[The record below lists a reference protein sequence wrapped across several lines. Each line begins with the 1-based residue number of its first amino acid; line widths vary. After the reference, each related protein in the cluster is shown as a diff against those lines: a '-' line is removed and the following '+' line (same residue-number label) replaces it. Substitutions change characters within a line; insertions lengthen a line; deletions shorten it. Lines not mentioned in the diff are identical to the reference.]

1 MLGTFLNAVG
11 ILVGG
16 VIGLIRRKPLSPATE
31 SYFKVTLAAI
41 TVFYGLR
48 LVWLSINGSFL
59 QVLKQLFIVIVS
71 LMVGKVFGGLM
82 HLQRV
87 SNRLGQYARQEI
99 QIAKPNPNQGF
110 KVCAALFCAAP
121 LGLLGALQEGLSPA
135 AGFYPLGVK
144 AATDGLATM
153 SFVRLFGWGAMMS
166 ALPVL
171 AVQGT
176 ITILAG
182 LSEPFLAAQGLIAP
196 INGVAGLLIFSVAL
210 VMLGLKRIELTDYL
224 PSLFF
229 APFFSWLLK

>member
-16 VIGLIRRKPLSPATE
+16 AAGLIRRKPLSSASE
-31 SYFKVTLAAI
+31 SYFKVTLAAL

-59 QVLKQLFIVIVS
+59 QILKQLFLMIVA
-71 LMVGKVFGGLM
+71 LMAGKVFGRLL
-82 HLQRV
+82 HLQQG
-87 SNRLGQYARQEI
+87 SNRLGQYARREI
-99 QIAKPNPNQGF
+99 QVAKLNPNQGF

-121 LGLLGALQEGLSPA
+121 LGIVGAVQEGLSPA
-135 AGFYPLGVK
+135 AGFYPLAVK
-144 AATDGLATM
+144 AAIDGFATM

-176 ITILAG
+176 ITILAKAN
-182 LSEPFLAAQGLIAP
+182 EPFLSAHGLLGPVI
-196 INGVAGLLIFSVAL
+196 GVAGLLIFSVAL

-229 APFFSWLLK
+229 APLLSWLFK